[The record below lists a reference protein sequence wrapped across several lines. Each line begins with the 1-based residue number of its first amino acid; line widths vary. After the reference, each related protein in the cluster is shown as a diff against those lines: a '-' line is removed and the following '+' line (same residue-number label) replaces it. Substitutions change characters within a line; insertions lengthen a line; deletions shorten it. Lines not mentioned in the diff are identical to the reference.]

1 MLKSAEEQ
9 KIWLEFSY
17 KDYSHG
23 KFLICEEDYD
33 CLKDE
38 LISEF
43 LKTRLDKNRKLLLH
57 NPQGLEKYVIEG
69 KMIRVEDLL
78 NQIKL
83 ESKIFQSLMADFEQ
97 EEKKYLEQHSE
108 LLQD

>member
-1 MLKSAEEQ
+1 
-9 KIWLEFSY
+9 
-17 KDYSHG
+17 
-23 KFLICEEDYD
+23 
-33 CLKDE
+33 
-38 LISEF
+38 
-43 LKTRLDKNRKLLLH
+43 
-57 NPQGLEKYVIEG
+57 
-69 KMIRVEDLL
+69 MIRVEDLL